1 MTKIFSRGR
10 SDFYDDYAHHPTEIE
25 SILDGINNVYQ
36 DKKIVSV
43 FEPHRYS
50 RVLSLKKKFAK
61 SFSKSHLVILC
72 PLYAASEKKDFRY
85 KDDEF
90 AKLISKSSKTQVIVL
105 KNYRELGRYFKKN
118 LTDNQIIIGMG
129 AGSISKYMQELKNI
143 L

>member
-1 MTKIFSRGR
+1 M
-10 SDFYDDYAHHPTEIE
+10 
-25 SILDGINNVYQ
+25 V
-36 DKKIVSV
+36 
-43 FEPHRYS
+43 
-50 RVLSLKKKFAK
+50 
-61 SFSKSHLVILC
+61 LC
-72 PLYAASEKKDFRY
+72 PLVVSEKRFCD

>member
-1 MTKIFSRGR
+1 M
-10 SDFYDDYAHHPTEIE
+10 
-25 SILDGINNVYQ
+25 
-36 DKKIVSV
+36 
-43 FEPHRYS
+43 
-50 RVLSLKKKFAK
+50 
-61 SFSKSHLVILC
+61 C

-90 AKLISKSSKTQVIVL
+90 AKLISKSSKTQVIVI
-105 KNYRELGRYFKKN
+105 KNYIELGRYFKN